1 MNNWL
6 KPVRLKDVI
15 PLVNGVFSHISDEE
29 YVFKCDV
36 TKQQLDY
43 LLMASFAN
51 KTVAPVVDLLHE
63 DERAQLTNQE
73 LETLAT
79 MMLGYY
85 KPKWDKLGN
94 IYDIQYDPIHNYLDE
109 WEDSSDEE
117 NSKILEDDKSDTTTM
132 NYGIQHTNTRTDN
145 LTEVEDHNLGNSNE
159 RSFENY
165 NEKTEYHSATTH
177 IIDANNPMKEEI
189 EYGKVDTR
197 DDDLTKINTGEDT
210 TNNSGTD
217 TNSIWGFNSGNSVS
231 SDSITHGLSS
241 KHTISSTDP
250 LTETNTGNQTHTLSG
265 KDTKIETGSYDDSK
279 SGHDDFS
286 KTGKI
291 KDAGTDTG
299 TLTTNNTGTQ
309 TNNGSDVTTGTN
321 TRVIDDDQ
329 SETGETH
336 RDREGRHFGNIG
348 NLTSQKMIEEEI
360 ELWKWN
366 YIQSILND
374 ARDFLTIQVYM

>member
-51 KTVAPVVDLLHE
+51 KTVAPVVDLLHD
-63 DERAQLTNQE
+63 DERAQLTNEQ
-73 LETLAT
+73 LTSLAS
-79 MMLGYY
+79 MLLGYY

-94 IYDIQYDPIHNYLDE
+94 IYDIKYDPIHNYLDE

-117 NSKILEDDKSDTTTM
+117 NSKSIEDDKTDTTTM
-132 NYGIQHTNTRTDN
+132 NYGVQHTNTRTDN
-145 LTEVEDHNLGNSNE
+145 LVEREDRALTSDNLRTNNTSE
-159 RSFENY
+159 
-165 NEKTEYHSATTH
+165 ATQ
-177 IIDANNPMKEEI
+177 
-189 EYGKVDTR
+189 YGKTDTETLNLSEQTTYNSQNQR
-197 DDDLTKINTGEDT
+197 TDNLTKQNTGT
-210 TNNSGTD
+210 QGTVGTD
-217 TNSIWGFNSGNSVS
+217 NNTNSIWGFNSGAAVN
-231 SDSITHGLSS
+231 SDSSS
-241 KHTISSTDP
+241 GGNSSTRTDN
-250 LTETNTGNQTHTLSG
+250 LTE
-265 KDTKIETGSYDDSK
+265 
-279 SGHDDFS
+279 
-286 KTGKI
+286 
-291 KDAGTDTG
+291 TDTG
-299 TLTTNNTGTQ
+299 TVTDVKSGSDTVGKTGTDTHKLSGTDTTTNTGTISDAGSEGGYVSTSNTGTQ
-309 TNNGSDVTTGTN
+309 TNNGSDNTTGTN

-329 SETGETH
+329 SESGETH
-336 RDREGRHFGNIG
+336 RDREGKHFGNIG